1 MNVSTL
7 KSGKFGKFMNVVYAE
22 ILLKKNQRN
31 VFCGSTDF
39 TPIERIMEEGM
50 K

>member
-31 VFCGSTDF
+31 VIIVVV
-39 TPIERIMEEGM
+39 PILHQ
-50 K
+50 